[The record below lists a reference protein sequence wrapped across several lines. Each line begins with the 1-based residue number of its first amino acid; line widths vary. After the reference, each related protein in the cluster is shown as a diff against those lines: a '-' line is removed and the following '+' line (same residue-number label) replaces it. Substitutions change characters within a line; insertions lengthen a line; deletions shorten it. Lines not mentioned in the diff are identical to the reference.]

1 MYETQNPSRQFI
13 IHIRALGSL
22 IQKTDID
29 KVAVYYIGE
38 NNVALTSINSNYH
51 KLQSFFSSVYYCFC
65 DICRKQ
71 CHCEFDTI
79 FGKSC
84 IYFVQNRWK

>member
-1 MYETQNPSRQFI
+1 MYETQKPSRQFI

-38 NNVALTSINSNYH
+38 NNVALDKH
-51 KLQSFFSSVYYCFC
+51 KFKLPQTPVVFF
-65 DICRKQ
+65 Q
-71 CHCEFDTI
+71 CLLLFL
-79 FGKSC
+79 
-84 IYFVQNRWK
+84 